1 MHAYYVFR
9 SLTEGWQEVKDVG
22 WLVGVFDGERGEEE
36 ERGWDCGI
44 VGLWDSYLTD
54 AMSLTFKPEVLL
66 AMTACF
72 GSTASNS

>member
-44 VGLWDSYLTD
+44 VGFLPDGCNVFD
-54 AMSLTFKPEVLL
+54 F
-66 AMTACF
+66 
-72 GSTASNS
+72 